1 MVGWLETRSLSDTQ
15 EGSTRDAIDCL
26 IVEEWLDGWRC
37 DHYPILN
44 KLATGANALT
54 SSLRHTQS
62 KCLPVVFPLTN
73 GQQIQD
79 RIAVG
84 STLAE
89 VLVYSETKLISDS
102 QGIVGDAIDIQ

>member
-1 MVGWLETRSLSDTQ
+1 MRAEALLLSDTQ
-15 EGSTRDAIDCL
+15 RIGDGIDIQYSTIYTQEGSSGDATDYL

-62 KCLPVVFPLTN
+62 KRLPEVFPPTN
-73 GQQIQD
+73 RQQIQD
-79 RIAVG
+79 TIAVG
-84 STLAE
+84 STLTEA
-89 VLVYSETKLISDS
+89 LVC
-102 QGIVGDAIDIQ
+102 